1 LKQRNNS
8 QKSSKSVFTVLD
20 HSEQSSENQ
29 SNIIPMPKSRQFI
42 DLENDEDY
50 KLRFGIYQEL
60 LDDLG
65 DSGDEN

>member
-1 LKQRNNS
+1 
-8 QKSSKSVFTVLD
+8 
-20 HSEQSSENQ
+20 
-29 SNIIPMPKSRQFI
+29 MPKSRQFI